1 MWRRIDYRKEQGE
14 SRELRGPVAQSRQ
27 EMTLLD
33 GSKDGLSSAHVCDV
47 LDGRTNHLPGET
59 VWGML
64 CV

>member
-1 MWRRIDYRKEQGE
+1 MWRIDYRKEPGE

-33 GSKDGLSSAHVCDV
+33 GSKDGLRSAHVCDV
-47 LDGRTNHLPGET
+47 FDGRTNHLLEET

-64 CV
+64 CM